1 MKPFHYHR
9 PEAAAAAVALAGEE
23 SRFLAGGMTLL
34 PTMKQRLVAPAAL
47 VDLSGLDALV
57 GIREKEGALEI
68 GAMTTHAAVAS
79 SELVRSRTAALA
91 RLAGAIGDPAV
102 RNRGTI
108 GGSLANND
116 PAADYP
122 AGALGLGATILTD
135 RRAIPADDLFV
146 AMFTTALE
154 PDELITA
161 VRFPVPQAAAYA
173 KFRSPASRYALAGV
187 FVGRFP
193 YGVRVAVTGAAAG
206 VFRATGFEKALEAD
220 FSPGAIDSTTIDAED
235 MLSDMHAEAEYR
247 AHLVAVMARR
257 AVAEAAG

>member
-9 PEAAAAAVALAGEE
+9 PDAAAAAVALVVEE

-47 VDLSGLDALV
+47 IDLSGLDALV

-68 GAMTTHAAVAS
+68 GAMTTHAAVAA
-79 SELVRSRTAALA
+79 SELVRARIAALA
-91 RLAGAIGDPAV
+91 KLAGGIGDPAV

-108 GGSLANND
+108 GGSLANDD

-122 AGALGLGATILTD
+122 AGVLGLGATILTD
-135 RRAIPADDLFV
+135 RRAIPADDFFV
-146 AMFTTALE
+146 AMFTTALKS
-154 PDELITA
+154 DELITA
-161 VRFPVPQAAAYA
+161 VRFPIPLAAAYA

-187 FVGRFP
+187 FVARFP
-193 YGVRVAVTGAAAG
+193 SGVRVAVTGAAAS
-206 VFRATGFEKALEAD
+206 VFRATGFEKALEED
-220 FSPGAIDSTTIDAED
+220 FSPGAIDSTTIDAAD

>member
-23 SRFLAGGMTLL
+23 RRFLAGGMTLL

-47 VDLSGLDALV
+47 VDLSGLDALL
-57 GIREKEGALEI
+57 GIREKERALEI

-79 SELVRSRTAALA
+79 SELVRSRIAALA
-91 RLAGAIGDPAV
+91 RLAGGIGDPAV

-122 AGALGLGATILTD
+122 AGALGLGATILPD
-135 RRAIPADDLFV
+135 RRTIPADDFFV

-161 VRFPVPQAAAYA
+161 VRFPVPLAAAYA
-173 KFRSPASRYALAGV
+173 KFRSPASRYSLAGSSS
-187 FVGRFP
+187 R
-193 YGVRVAVTGAAAG
+193 A
-206 VFRATGFEKALEAD
+206 FRPAFA
-220 FSPGAIDSTTIDAED
+220 SP
-235 MLSDMHAEAEYR
+235 
-247 AHLVAVMARR
+247 
-257 AVAEAAG
+257 